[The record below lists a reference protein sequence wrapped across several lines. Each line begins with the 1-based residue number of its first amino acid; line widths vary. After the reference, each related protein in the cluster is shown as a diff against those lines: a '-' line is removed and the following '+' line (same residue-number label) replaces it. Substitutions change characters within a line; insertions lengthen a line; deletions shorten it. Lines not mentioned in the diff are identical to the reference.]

1 LPHNGPKPSIPNPE
15 SQFPKLA
22 ISERVVDDDA
32 IPTPNQ
38 NLSPQNFAQTLGA
51 EDGVLRTP
59 ADGGVGDGVAN
70 LFCLP
75 DCVARGTV
83 KGLRGVTSFA
93 YFTHGGESYLA
104 VAQSVCGMS
113 QPNAECADSYTQPRS
128 AILQWNRHE
137 QRFSEMLPLPDAD
150 AVILRGEPLP
160 GHLLADHRRSLR
172 LSAGR
177 AMSFLFAEL
186 SSGTPV
192 LIAASLTEG
201 VVQYPWEFDRITG
214 LRGVVDATIPPRT
227 SGDAGGG
234 GGGVDQVYFVGRHDA
249 SLVHVSATATVDS
262 TGHIA
267 SQLQWVKTFSEKP
280 ASLQGSFTAAAGL
293 AQAYRLSS
301 DSLSG
306 NVLVHGSSPR
316 DELRCGPI
324 PPYNPLPA
332 SNRYPLPRCQNAA
345 FTLIG
350 GSSLVLGQLLAS
362 PITGDM
368 ELTLKP
374 ESDGVATVAMSLAD
388 NLGALSRGG
397 SSIKLSVVPVNQR
410 PSFTAVPNVAMQAGS
425 GVGTAIFTSGAV
437 RKGGANEAWQVLS
450 FACAFTGGDRLF
462 SEPPQ
467 CLVEGNSGVIRGTL
481 IAGAYGAASFRV
493 SLTDSGP
500 GGDCDSGGD
509 CNVSPAQT
517 FKVDGA
523 PSPRQHITKSQVQIP
538 VPSFASPRHREPE
551 PSVVDHAS

>member
-1 LPHNGPKPSIPNPE
+1 M
-15 SQFPKLA
+15 
-22 ISERVVDDDA
+22 
-32 IPTPNQ
+32 
-38 NLSPQNFAQTLGA
+38 
-51 EDGVLRTP
+51 LRTP

-75 DCVARGTV
+75 NCVARGTV
-83 KGLRGVTSFA
+83 KGLRGATSFA
-93 YFTHGGESYLA
+93 YFTQGGESYLA

-186 SSGTPV
+186 SSGMPV
-192 LIAASLTEG
+192 LFAASLTEG
-201 VVQYPWEFDRITG
+201 VVQYPWAFDRITG

-227 SGDAGGG
+227 SGGAAGGD
-234 GGGVDQVYFVGRHDA
+234 GVDQVYFGGRHDA
-249 SLVHVSATATVDS
+249 SLVHVSASATVDS

-267 SQLQWVKTFSEKP
+267 SQLRWVKTFSEKP
-280 ASLQGSFTAAAGL
+280 AFLQGSFTAAAGL

-324 PPYNPLPA
+324 PPYSPLPA
-332 SNRYPLPRCQNAA
+332 SNRYPLARCQNAA
-345 FTLIG
+345 FTLTG
-350 GSSLVLGQLLAS
+350 GSGLVLGQLLAS
-362 PITGDM
+362 PITGDL

-374 ESDGVATVAMSLAD
+374 ESDGVATVAMRLAD
-388 NLGALSRGG
+388 TLGASSRAGN
-397 SSIKLSVVPVNQR
+397 SIKLTIVPVNQR

-425 GVGTAIFTSGAV
+425 GVGTAIFTSGAL

-450 FACAFTGGDRLF
+450 FACTFTGGDELF

-517 FKVDGA
+517 FKVERT
-523 PSPRQHITKSQVQIP
+523 PY
-538 VPSFASPRHREPE
+538 PRHQNSQILCPKTRVVQTLTMKPE
-551 PSVVDHAS
+551 PSAVVHVL